1 MQIEELWIYPI
12 KACRGV
18 RVKSANVTASGFEHD
33 RAWCIVDLDGEVV
46 ARCEAISQ
54 RKLPILATINVTFN
68 GDSSALLVNAPGMR
82 QLEVPTAPSA
92 YASEPMVQ
100 VQASGV
106 STTTDGGWWLGA
118 AECRQNTAGSAW
130 LTEYL
135 NRDAGD
141 PERPGVRVSG
151 KKSESHFAICRCL
164 GHGIDMSSY
173 PPIFPLTENA
183 ATDPRFAGNARRFA
197 DFAPFLLVN
206 QASADFVASRVRAT
220 GVECES
226 YPIGSFRGN
235 IVVRSAK
242 PWAEETWRRITVRR
256 GASTDSV
263 GTPVLTLHKIK
274 ECPRC
279 TVPCRDGHSG
289 GFVFPT
295 EKLMLWK
302 VLKAAFPAKF
312 SDPQWG
318 TWAGAFFG
326 VYFGHA
332 GVVGGTIRVGDAI
345 VVDEKTRW
353 DAHLRGGLLR
363 SWSAAVAVLILA
375 ALAAFASL
383 QWS

>member
-1 MQIEELWIYPI
+1 M
-12 KACRGV
+12 
-18 RVKSANVTASGFEHD
+18 
-33 RAWCIVDLDGEVV
+33 
-46 ARCEAISQ
+46 
-54 RKLPILATINVTFN
+54 
-68 GDSSALLVNAPGMR
+68 
-82 QLEVPTAPSA
+82 
-92 YASEPMVQ
+92 
-100 VQASGV
+100 
-106 STTTDGGWWLGA
+106 
-118 AECRQNTAGSAW
+118 
-130 LTEYL
+130 
-135 NRDAGD
+135 
-141 PERPGVRVSG
+141 
-151 KKSESHFAICRCL
+151 
-164 GHGIDMSSY
+164 
-173 PPIFPLTENA
+173 
-183 ATDPRFAGNARRFA
+183 
-197 DFAPFLLVN
+197 
-206 QASADFVASRVRAT
+206 
-220 GVECES
+220 
-226 YPIGSFRGN
+226 
-235 IVVRSAK
+235 
-242 PWAEETWRRITVRR
+242 RR